1 MDIKYKLVTQDYKT
15 RKGFLNETDWSDSS
29 WKYVTGT
36 GGLCSSGVFHAYDS
50 PEIALFMNPIQAN
63 IVKPRLLEVECDK
76 FVASDLTKV
85 GYKKMRRIKEL
96 FFREPSVIQKVA
108 FGILC
113 ALQVYDE
120 PSFVVWANSWL
131 SGKNRVVK
139 DAYIT
144 AHATR
149 VTADSYAANAAVYAS
164 YAVNADDSNAAV
176 YAANAAVYASYAVNT
191 VFIKNFS
198 LIDIALE
205 AMQY

>member
-15 RKGFLNETDWSDSS
+15 RKGFLNETDWSTHF
-29 WKYVTGT
+29 WKSTIEK
-36 GGLCSSGVFHAYDS
+36 GGLCSFGVFHAYDS

-164 YAVNADDSNAAV
+164 YAVN
-176 YAANAAVYASYAVNT
+176 T

>member
-15 RKGFLNETDWSDSS
+15 RKGFFNEIDWSDNC
-29 WKYVTGT
+29 WKNAIGV
-36 GGLCSSGVFHAYDS
+36 GGLCSSGVLHAYDS
-50 PEIALFMNPIQAN
+50 PEVALFMNPIHAR
-63 IVKPRLLEVECDK
+63 IAEPRLLEVECDK

-149 VTADSYAANAAVYAS
+149 VTADS
-164 YAVNADDSNAAV
+164 
-176 YAANAAVYASYAVNT
+176 
-191 VFIKNFS
+191 
-198 LIDIALE
+198 
-205 AMQY
+205 